1 MASCGVGVGVGTLF
15 SFSSFFFFSL
25 SFFLS
30 LSELGALGIPRD
42 SRTNAMQIGKNRV
55 RF

>member
-15 SFSSFFFFSL
+15 SFFSFFFSL